1 MHRKRSG
8 LTGWKL
14 YALGTP
20 VVFVFIFCLLALRT
34 RVGYYRATKLSVLLT
49 EITAFAALGTIAW
62 LCSIKA
68 RK

>member
-1 MHRKRSG
+1 
-8 LTGWKL
+8 
-14 YALGTP
+14 
-20 VVFVFIFCLLALRT
+20 
-34 RVGYYRATKLSVLLT
+34 VGYYRATKLSVLLT